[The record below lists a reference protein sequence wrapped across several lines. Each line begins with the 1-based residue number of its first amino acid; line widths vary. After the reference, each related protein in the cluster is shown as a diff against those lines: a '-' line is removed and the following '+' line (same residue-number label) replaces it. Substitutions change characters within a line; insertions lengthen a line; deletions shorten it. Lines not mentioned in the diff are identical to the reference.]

1 MTKYEATPPRSDE
14 LEGLAGDI
22 VYEFVMLQNT
32 ALWCIEARVLRD
44 RSTGVKMAELS
55 MRADA
60 YLESALTHARNL
72 AHFFSCNLAF
82 DEDGNREGD
91 DVFAV
96 DYLPDWKPKGRDLEA
111 LRSTVRSVNKRVHHI
126 TAFRQRAPKSDDSGD
141 ITKIVDGSKSV
152 WARFTEALSPDC
164 QGWFQVPASPKR

>member
-1 MTKYEATPPRSDE
+1 MTKYEATPPRGNE
-14 LEGLAGDI
+14 LEGLASDI

-32 ALWCIEARVLRD
+32 TSWCIEARRLRD
-44 RSTGVKMAELS
+44 RASGVTKAELS

-72 AHFFSCNLAF
+72 AHFFSCNLALAEAG
-82 DEDGNREGD
+82 DRDGD

-96 DYLPDWKPKGRDLEA
+96 DYVSDWKPKGRDLEV

-126 TAFRQRAPKSDDSGD
+126 TAFRQRVPKADDAGD
-141 ITKIVDGSKSV
+141 MITIVDAAKSV
-152 WARFTEALSPDC
+152 WARFTKALPPDR
-164 QGWFQVPASPKR
+164 QGWFRVPVGPKQ